1 MGLDLRWPVGLLFTL
16 LGALLVVFGLTSDP
30 AIYVRSLGVNVNLW
44 WGVVMMVFGL
54 AMIGLAR
61 RGRKTV

>member
-1 MGLDLRWPVGLLFTL
+1 MGLDLRWPVGLLFTI

-44 WGVVMMVFGL
+44 WGVVMIAFGL
-54 AMIGLAR
+54 VMIGLAR
-61 RGRKTV
+61 RGRHRA